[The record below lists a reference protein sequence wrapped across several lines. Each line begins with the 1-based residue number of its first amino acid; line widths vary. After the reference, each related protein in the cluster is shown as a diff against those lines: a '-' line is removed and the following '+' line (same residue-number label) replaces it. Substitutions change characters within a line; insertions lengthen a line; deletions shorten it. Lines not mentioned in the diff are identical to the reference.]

1 MLSIIKYA
9 FFGALIFQMV
19 FIFILY
25 LQNQKKPYY
34 IYYSLYVLGIL
45 LAMKP
50 DLLQIR
56 NAFVYLV
63 EWPAMMVY
71 FLFLESFL
79 NISRHSK
86 LYGKFM
92 RYLIPGVL
100 FFMIVQTALTVPK
113 EFYGPMDT
121 VDWLTK
127 RLEDVFFFLIYLS
140 GAYAIVE
147 TYRLKNTL
155 SRYILAGTFFLL
167 LGVIL
172 NKMFF
177 ETLNVSSIIIGT
189 FLELLLFSAAIGYKT
204 NLNESEKRKAQE
216 QLTQTTLMALRDQ
229 MSPHFIANCL
239 NSIKHLIQQ
248 NKDKEAIYYL
258 TEFSK
263 LHRLIVEHFQSL
275 KISLEKELN
284 ICRTYLAMEQ
294 LRFKQP
300 IDYEFDIQVDDNLLS
315 FVEIPP
321 LLFQPIIENAIWHG
335 LIKKEGEKRL
345 LIRIEGKESHVK
357 CTIEDNGVGRPKHS
371 MNGSPV
377 PQTFSKKSTGIANT
391 QEKIEL
397 FNEMYHTRLN
407 MELIDKFDDNNQP
420 DGLSVVFT
428 IFYD

>member
-1 MLSIIKYA
+1 MLSYIKYA

-45 LAMKP
+45 LSMKP

-63 EWPAMMVY
+63 EWPAMVVY

-79 NISRHSK
+79 NISNHSK
-86 LYGKFM
+86 YYGKFIQ
-92 RYLIPGVL
+92 YLIPAVVVFL
-100 FFMIVQTALTVPK
+100 FLQTALTVPK

-140 GAYAIVE
+140 GAYALFE
-147 TYRLKNTL
+147 TYRLKNVL

-189 FLELLLFSAAIGYKT
+189 FLELVLFSAAIGYKT
-204 NLNESEKRKAQE
+204 NINESEKRKAQE

-239 NSIKHLIQQ
+239 NSIKLLIQQ
-248 NKDKEAIYYL
+248 KKEKEAIYYL

-284 ICRTYLAMEQ
+284 ICRTYLAMEE
-294 LRFKQP
+294 LRFKKT

-335 LIKKEGEKRL
+335 LIKKEGEKHL
-345 LIRIEGKESHVK
+345 LIRIEGKESHLK
-357 CTIEDNGVGRPKHS
+357 CTIEDNGVGRPLLS
-371 MNGSPV
+371 QNGSPV
-377 PQTFSKKSTGIANT
+377 PETFSKKSTGIANT

-397 FNEMYHTRLN
+397 FNELYHTRLN
-407 MELIDKFDDNNQP
+407 MELIDKYNEHNQP
-420 DGLSVVFT
+420 EGLKVVFT